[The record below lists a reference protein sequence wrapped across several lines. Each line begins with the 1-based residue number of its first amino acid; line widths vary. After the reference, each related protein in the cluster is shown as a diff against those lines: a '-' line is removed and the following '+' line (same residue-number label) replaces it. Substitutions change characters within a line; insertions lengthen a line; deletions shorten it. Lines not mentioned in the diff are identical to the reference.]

1 MNREILVARLR
12 AAGCVAA
19 DEEAACML
27 ATTRDADT
35 LEAWLRRR
43 ADGVPLAWITGWTTF
58 CGARMHV
65 APGVY
70 VPRQQTEALR
80 RPVVRGLAGER
91 PARACTGCSA
101 Y

>member
-1 MNREILVARLR
+1 
-12 AAGCVAA
+12 
-19 DEEAACML
+19 ML

-58 CGARMHV
+58 CGARLHV

-70 VPRQQTEALR
+70 VPRQQTEELSR
-80 RPVVRGLAGER
+80 RP
-91 PARACTGCSA
+91 RACSRGPGSRSTCAPVRARSPRTCAGPCPTHG
-101 Y
+101 